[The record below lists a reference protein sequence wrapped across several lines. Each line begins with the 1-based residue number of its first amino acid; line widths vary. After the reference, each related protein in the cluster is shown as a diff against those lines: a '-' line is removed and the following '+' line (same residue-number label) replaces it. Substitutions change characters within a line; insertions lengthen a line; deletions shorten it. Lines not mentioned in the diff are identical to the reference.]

1 METPRRGIQFGRR
14 LDLQPPSRRHRG
26 QVQMG
31 EPHVLR
37 SPVLAYVAL
46 AIVAIFVIVST
57 LTRMHD
63 HRCRM
68 IGSRLNCGGPAAVAP
83 P

>member
-1 METPRRGIQFGRR
+1 MW
-14 LDLQPPSRRHRG
+14 
-26 QVQMG
+26 

-57 LTRMHD
+57 LARLHD

-68 IGSRLNCGGPAAVAP
+68 VGSRLNCTGAAAVSP